1 MFHKV
6 SSTINA
12 QKIAFLESTSKN
24 VDEESFAHENVDV
37 VEQNE
42 IEVVETS
49 SQKRKCIDEI
59 VSVFIEK
66 LSKENIYDIL
76 YYQLKKEEMQ

>member
-59 VSVFIEK
+59 VSVFIGK
-66 LSKENIYDIL
+66 
-76 YYQLKKEEMQ
+76 LKKIYLISSVKKKEMQ